1 MTSVD
6 VIKYSEY
13 PPSSTNDTIKQ
24 DQLFEEFTI
33 LIETIKNIRDKKIKD
48 SVKIYKIAVDHAYEI
63 DDPILIR
70 RFLLKT
76 VQEINDDLIENT
88 KPYRIDFVDDML
100 NHFVGENESYLKKK
114 KKKEFY
120 DDYGTLHN
128 FKLEDCL
135 ETLDKIVRSCSFS
148 NKLFLNPKEI
158 ETDLIVSYL

>member
-1 MTSVD
+1 MTSID
-6 VIKYSEY
+6 VTKYSEY

-24 DQLFEEFTI
+24 GQLFEEFTI

-48 SVKIYKIAVDHAYEI
+48 SMKIYKIAVDHAYEI

-70 RFLLKT
+70 HFLLKT
-76 VQEINDDLIENT
+76 VQEINDDLIQNN
-88 KPYRIDFVDDML
+88 KPYRIDFGDDMF
-100 NHFVGENESYLKKK
+100 NHFVDENESYLKKK
-114 KKKEFY
+114 EFY
-120 DDYGTLHN
+120 DDDGTLNN

-158 ETDLIVSYL
+158 ETDLIILYL